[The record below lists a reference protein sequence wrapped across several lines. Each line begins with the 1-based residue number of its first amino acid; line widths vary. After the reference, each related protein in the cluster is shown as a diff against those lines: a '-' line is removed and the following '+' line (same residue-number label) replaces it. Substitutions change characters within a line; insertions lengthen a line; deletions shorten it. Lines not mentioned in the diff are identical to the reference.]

1 MFPSK
6 LGQCIKQGK
15 GSTRGSSSVFQH
27 IELAPTS
34 QALKQRNKG
43 TQPGVFVA
51 LPLYRVRVA
60 IQTTQYLQSVLG
72 YHTKWDFNLDLI
84 RANY

>member
-43 TQPGVFVA
+43 TQPGV
-51 LPLYRVRVA
+51 LPFPYTELELFTQLSIYKVSLA
-60 IQTTQYLQSVLG
+60 IIQSG
-72 YHTKWDFNLDLI
+72 TSIWT
-84 RANY
+84 

>member
-15 GSTRGSSSVFQH
+15 GSTGGSSSVFQH

-43 TQPGVFVA
+43 TLPGV
-51 LPLYRVRVA
+51 LPFPYTELELLFTQLSIYKVSLA
-60 IQTTQYLQSVLG
+60 IIQIGTSTW
-72 YHTKWDFNLDLI
+72 T
-84 RANY
+84 

>member
-43 TQPGVFVA
+43 TQPGV
-51 LPLYRVRVA
+51 LPFPYTELELLFTQLSIYKVSLA
-60 IQTTQYLQSVLG
+60 IIQSG
-72 YHTKWDFNLDLI
+72 TSIWI
-84 RANY
+84 